1 MSDPII
7 TVENLSKRY
16 VISHQR
22 SKDDGLRH
30 VLQEKLMAPIR
41 RLRQLAG
48 SHLPAPG
55 TPLRAPNSLPPP
67 ASSEEFWALR
77 NVNLEVKQG
86 EVVGIIGR
94 NGAGKSTLLKI
105 LSRITEPTAGRIRLK
120 GRVSSLLEVGT
131 GFHPELTG
139 RENIYLNGAV
149 LGMTR
154 AEITRKFDQIVA
166 FAEVDMFLDTP
177 VKRYSSGMAVRLAFS
192 IAAHLEPEIL
202 IVDEVLAVGD
212 MEFQNKCIGR
222 MNSVAR
228 AGRTVLFV
236 SHNTNAV
243 RNLCSRG
250 LVLSHGQVV
259 QDCRADAAVDFYIH
273 RIAADRR
280 EEFSEPHV
288 VFNCPNFGSDFAI
301 TRIEIRDLEDN
312 PMPIV
317 ETEDDFVLRITFRAP
332 RPVAR
337 GAVDL
342 LFFTIE
348 GVCCFHISTQPD
360 GTYPLDISAGEQAI
374 ECVFRDCP
382 LAAGRYRVGVGIAL
396 PNVQWLF
403 FDDNLTEITVHP
415 RDIYGS
421 GMPPS
426 HPRSMIAVKHHWR
439 SVPPIPSRS
448 QLDLLAKET

>member
-1 MSDPII
+1 MPNTVI
-7 TVENLSKRY
+7 TVENLSKRFS
-16 VISHQR
+16 ISHR
-22 SKDDGLRH
+22 RPKNDGLRH
-30 VLQEKLMAPIR
+30 VLQDKLTGR
-41 RLRQLAG
+41 WRQLA
-48 SHLPAPG
+48 
-55 TPLRAPNSLPPP
+55 R
-67 ASSEEFWALR
+67 EEFWALR
-77 NVNLEVKQG
+77 NVNLEIKQG
-86 EVVGIIGR
+86 EIVGIIGR

-105 LSRITEPTAGRIRLK
+105 LSRITEPTVGRIHLK

-139 RENIYLNGAV
+139 QENIYLNGAI
-149 LGMTR
+149 LGMTT
-154 AEITRKFDQIVA
+154 AEITRKFDQIVD
-166 FAEVDMFLDTP
+166 FAEVEMFLDVP
-177 VKRYSSGMAVRLAFS
+177 IKRYSSGMAVRLAFS

-212 MEFQNKCIGR
+212 SKFQDKCIGR

-243 RNLCSRG
+243 RNLCTRG

-259 QDCRADAAVDFYIH
+259 QDCHASAAVDFYIH
-273 RIAADRR
+273 SNRKKESALQPHIA
-280 EEFSEPHV
+280 
-288 VFNCPNFGSDFAI
+288 FNCPNSNSDFAI
-301 TRIEIRDLEDN
+301 TRIETRDLEDN
-312 PMPIV
+312 PMPII
-317 ETEDDFVLRITFRAP
+317 ETSDHFVLRITFQAP

-337 GAVDL
+337 GAIDL
-342 LFFTIE
+342 LFSTIE
-348 GVCCFHISTQPD
+348 GTCCFHISTQPD
-360 GTYPLDISAGEQAI
+360 GTYPLDIRAGEQVI

-415 RDIYGS
+415 KDIYGS

-439 SVPPIPSRS
+439 SADASSIPSAYTQVSR
-448 QLDLLAKET
+448 